1 MVAFP
6 VTADAAGAATGEL
19 VPTVIEVAA
28 IMLGGVAVAELMVR
42 TGAQDAI
49 AAWVERA
56 ESGAD
61 RTLTLRRRRRD
72 TTQSE
77 GPAPKRPAL
86 TLSCWDCAAS

>member
-1 MVAFP
+1 M
-6 VTADAAGAATGEL
+6 
-19 VPTVIEVAA
+19 IEVAA

-61 RTLTLRRRRRD
+61 RTLTLRRRHRYA
-72 TTQSE
+72 TQSE

-86 TLSCWDCAAS
+86 TLS